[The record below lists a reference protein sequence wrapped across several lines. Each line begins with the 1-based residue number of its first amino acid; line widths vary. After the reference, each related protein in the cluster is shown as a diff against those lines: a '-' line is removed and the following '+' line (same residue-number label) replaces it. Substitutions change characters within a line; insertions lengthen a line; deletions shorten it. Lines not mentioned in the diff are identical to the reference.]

1 MSQLCLPFLFLLFIS
16 IPFKATSYDIKPER
30 TVLLE
35 LKQQLGNPPSLAH
48 WNSSSSPCD
57 WPEIN
62 CTANSITE
70 VHLREK
76 NIVVSIPPTICDLKN
91 LTYLDLYNNFIPG
104 GFPILYNCSKLQIL
118 DLSQN
123 YFVGPI
129 PNDIDRLST
138 LVYLDISGNNFSGDI
153 PPSIGRLP
161 LLNTLNIVQNQF
173 NGTFPKEIGNLSNL
187 EVLNMAYNEFV
198 PMRIP
203 SEFSQMSKLLY
214 LWMTQTNLIGEVP
227 ESFDNLSSLQHLDLA
242 VNNLEGPI
250 PSSLFSLKNLT
261 VVYLYYNK
269 LSGEIAKTV
278 DALSLIEIDLSV
290 NSLTGSIPEDFGKLQ
305 HLEFLN
311 LAYNQLT
318 AELPTSIAQLPALR
332 DFCVLQNKLSGVLPP
347 EFGLHSGL
355 KGFEVSE
362 NQFSGQLPEHLCTG
376 GVLQGVFAYT
386 NNLTGRIPESLG
398 NCPTLLTIQLHNNKF
413 SGEISRCIWTT
424 INLLSLLLTNNSF
437 SGTLPSRLAWNRS
450 SLVWVE
456 ISNNKFSGEIPPGI
470 ASWSNLV
477 VFQASN
483 NLFSGK
489 IPKEVTNLPRLT
501 TLLLN
506 GNDFSGELP
515 SEIISWRSLTTLDVS
530 NNKLSGEIPAA
541 IASLPDLLNL
551 DLSENQFSGEIPP
564 EIGNL
569 KLTYLNLSS
578 NQLVGKIP
586 KMLNNLAYEGSFL
599 KNSDLCADHPI
610 LKLPDCNS
618 KLHQPDKLSSKCIA
632 MIVALSILASSI
644 ILVLSFFLVRDYR
657 RKKYGQYLST
667 WKLTSFQRLVFTK
680 RSILSN
686 LTDNNLI
693 GSGGSG
699 KVYRI
704 AINRLGDYVAV
715 KKIWNSKKV
724 DHKLEKEFLAEVE
737 ILSNIRHSNIVKLLC
752 CISSEDSKLLVYENM
767 ENQSLDRWL
776 HGNKR
781 RPISGMN
788 SVHHAVLDWPRRL
801 QIAVGA
807 AQGLCYMHHE
817 CLTPIIHRDVKSS
830 NILLDSEFN
839 AKIADFGLAKML
851 TRHASAHSMST
862 VAGSFGYLAPE
873 YAYTTKI
880 NAKVDVYSFGVV
892 LLELVTGKEANNTD
906 ENMNLAEWAW
916 QHFSDDKPV
925 EEILDPEVKETSH
938 LEEMI
943 LVYKVGILSTH
954 ASPSNRPSMKEVSHI
969 LRSCCLPNGH
979 AAKKL
984 GSKFDV
990 APLLGRDTPSYLSG
1004 YNHGKKGSEE
1014 DDNMTN
1020 IV

>member
-1 MSQLCLPFLFLLFIS
+1 MSQLCLPFLLLLFIS
-16 IPFKATSYDIKPER
+16 IPFNATSHDIKTER

-35 LKQQLGNPPSLAH
+35 LKQQLRNPPSLAH

-62 CTANSITE
+62 CSSNSITE
-70 VHLREK
+70 VHLGEK
-76 NIVVSIPPTICDLKN
+76 NIVVSVPPTICDLKN

-104 GFPILYNCSKLQIL
+104 GFPVLYNCSKLQIL
-118 DLSQN
+118 VLSQN

-129 PNDIDRLST
+129 PDDIDRLST

-161 LLNTLNIVQNQF
+161 VLNTLNIVQNQF

-187 EVLNMAYNEFV
+187 EVLHMAYNKFV

-203 SEFSQMSKLLY
+203 SEFGQMSKLLF
-214 LWMTQTNLIGEVP
+214 LWMTQTNLMGEIP
-227 ESFDNLSSLQHLDLA
+227 ESFGNLSSLQHLDLA
-242 VNNLEGPI
+242 VNNLEGHI

-261 VVYLYYNK
+261 KVYLYHNK
-269 LSGEIAKTV
+269 LSGEIPKTV
-278 DALSLIEIDLSV
+278 DALSLIEIDLSE

-305 HLEFLN
+305 HLEILM
-311 LAYNQLT
+311 LADNQLT

-332 DFCVLQNKLSGVLPP
+332 DFRVFQNKLSGVLPP

-355 KGFEVSE
+355 EGFEVSE
-362 NQFSGQLPEHLCTG
+362 NQFSGQLPEHLCAG
-376 GVLQGVFAYT
+376 GVLQGVVAYT
-386 NNLTGRIPESLG
+386 NNLTGQIPGSLG
-398 NCPTLLTIQLHNNKF
+398 NCPTLRTIQLHNNKF
-413 SGEISRCIWTT
+413 SGEIPRRLWTT
-424 INLLSLLLTNNSF
+424 FNLSILLLTNNSF
-437 SGTLPSRLAWNRS
+437 SGKLPNRLAWNMSR
-450 SLVWVE
+450 VE
-456 ISNNKFSGEIPPGI
+456 ISNNKFSGEIPSGI

-489 IPKEVTNLPRLT
+489 IPKEVTNLSRLT

-530 NNKLSGEIPAA
+530 NNKLSGEIPVA

-586 KMLNNLAYEGSFL
+586 QKLNNLAYEGSFS

-618 KLHQPDKLSSKCIA
+618 KLISLIN
-632 MIVALSILASSI
+632 
-644 ILVLSFFLVRDYR
+644 FRDYR
-657 RKKYGQYLST
+657 RKKYGQYLAT

-680 RSILSN
+680 GGILSN

-699 KVYRI
+699 K
-704 AINRLGDYVAV
+704 
-715 KKIWNSKKV
+715 
-724 DHKLEKEFLAEVE
+724 
-737 ILSNIRHSNIVKLLC
+737 
-752 CISSEDSKLLVYENM
+752 
-767 ENQSLDRWL
+767 SLDRWL

-781 RPISGMN
+781 SPISGMN

-873 YAYTTKI
+873 YAYTTKV

-906 ENMNLAEWAW
+906 ENTNLAEWAW

-925 EEILDPEVKETSH
+925 EEILDPEAKETCH

-943 LVYKVGILSTH
+943 LVYKVGILCTH
-954 ASPSNRPSMKEVSHI
+954 ASPSNRPSMKEVSHF
-969 LRSCCLPNGH
+969 LRTCCLPNGH

-984 GSKFDV
+984 GSEFDV

-1004 YNHGKKGSEE
+1004 HNHGKKGCSE
-1014 DDNMTN
+1014 
-1020 IV
+1020 

>member
-16 IPFKATSYDIKPER
+16 IPFEATSQYIKTER
-30 TVLLE
+30 TVLLQ
-35 LKQQLGNPPSLAH
+35 LKHQLGDPPSLVH

-62 CTANSITE
+62 CTSDSVTE
-70 VHLREK
+70 VHLGDK
-76 NIVVSIPPTICDLKN
+76 NITVSVPPIICDLKN

-104 GFPILYNCSKLQIL
+104 EFPMLYDCSWLEVL
-118 DLSQN
+118 VLAQN

-129 PNDIDRLST
+129 PGDIDRLST

-153 PPSIGRLP
+153 PSSIGRLP
-161 LLNTLNIVQNQF
+161 VLNTLNIVQNQF
-173 NGTFPKEIGNLSNL
+173 KGTFPKEIGNLLNL
-187 EVLNMAYNEFV
+187 EVLMMAYNEFV

-203 SEFSQMSKLLY
+203 PEFGRMSKLRY
-214 LWMTQTNLIGEVP
+214 LWMKQTNLIGEIP
-227 ESFDNLSSLQHLDLA
+227 ESFDNLSGLEHLDMA
-242 VNNLEGPI
+242 VNNLEGHI
-250 PSSLFSLKNLT
+250 PSSLFSLENLT
-261 VVYLYYNK
+261 KVYLFHNK
-269 LSGEIAKTV
+269 LSGEIPKTV
-278 DALSLIEIDLSV
+278 EASSLIEIDLSA
-290 NSLTGSIPEDFGKLQ
+290 NNLTGSIPEDFGKLQ
-305 HLEFLN
+305 NLEFLN

-318 AELPTSIAQLPALR
+318 EELPTSLAQLPALR
-332 DFCVLQNKLSGVLPP
+332 DLRVFRNKLSGVLAP
-347 EFGLHSGL
+347 EFGFHSNL
-355 KGFEVSE
+355 EGFEVSE
-362 NQFSGQLPEHLCTG
+362 NQFSGQLPEHLCAG
-376 GVLQGVFAYT
+376 GVLQGVVAYT

-398 NCPTLLTIQLHNNKF
+398 NCPTLRTIQLHNNNF
-413 SGEISRCIWTT
+413 SGEIPRRLWTT
-424 INLLSLLLTNNSF
+424 YNLSTLLLTNNSL
-437 SGTLPSRLAWNRS
+437 SGKLPSRVTWNMSR
-450 SLVWVE
+450 VE

-489 IPKEVTNLPRLT
+489 IPKEVTNLSHLT
-501 TLLLN
+501 TLLLD
-506 GNDFSGELP
+506 GNDLSGELP

-530 NNKLSGEIPAA
+530 NNKLSGEIPSAM
-541 IASLPDLLNL
+541 ASLPDLLYL
-551 DLSENQFSGEIPP
+551 DLSKNQFSGEIPA
-564 EIGNL
+564 EIGNQRL
-569 KLTYLNLSS
+569 NSLNLSS

-586 KMLNNLAYEGSFL
+586 KQFNNLAYEVSFL
-599 KNSDLCADHPI
+599 KNSGLCADHPI
-610 LKLPDCNS
+610 VKLPDCNS
-618 KLHQPDKLSSKCIA
+618 KLHHQPNKLSSKFIA
-632 MIVALSILASSI
+632 MIVALSLLASSV
-644 ILVLSFFLVRDYR
+644 ILLLSFFLVRDYR

-667 WKLTSFQRLVFTK
+667 WKLTSFQRLGFTK
-680 RSILSN
+680 GNILSN

-704 AINRLGDYVAV
+704 AINRSGESVAV
-715 KKIWNSKKV
+715 KKIWNSKEV

-737 ILSNIRHSNIVKLLC
+737 ILSNIRHSNIVKLIC
-752 CISSEDSKLLVYENM
+752 CISSEDSKLLVYEYM
-767 ENQSLDRWL
+767 ENRSLDRWL

-781 RPISGMN
+781 SLISGMN
-788 SVHHAVLDWPRRL
+788 SVHYAVLDWPRRL

-817 CLTPIIHRDVKSS
+817 CLAPIIHRDVKSS

-873 YAYTTKI
+873 YAYTTKV

-892 LLELVTGKEANNTD
+892 LLELVTGKEANSVD

-916 QHFSDDKPV
+916 QHFSEDKHMV
-925 EEILDPEVKETSH
+925 EILDPEVKETSY

-943 LVYKVGILSTH
+943 LVYKVGILCTD

-979 AAKKL
+979 AAKKM
-984 GSKFDV
+984 GSDFDV
-990 APLLGRDTPSYLSG
+990 SPLLGRDTPYLSG
-1004 YNHGKKGSEE
+1004 YKHGKKGSKE
-1014 DDNMTN
+1014 DDNMIN
-1020 IV
+1020 ID

>member
-1 MSQLCLPFLFLLFIS
+1 MSHLCLSILFLLFVPM
-16 IPFKATSYDIKPER
+16 PFEATSQAIDTEL

-35 LKQQLGNPPSLAH
+35 LKRQLGNPSALAH

-62 CTANSITE
+62 CTDNSVTE
-70 VHLREK
+70 VHLRDK
-76 NIVVSIPPTICDLKN
+76 NITVGVPPTICGLKN

-104 GFPILYNCSKLQIL
+104 EFPTLYNCSKLEFL

-123 YFVGPI
+123 YFVGPL
-129 PNDIDRLST
+129 PDEIDRLST

-161 LLNTLNIVQNQF
+161 ELSTLNIVQNQF
-173 NGTFPKEIGNLSNL
+173 KGTFPKEIGNLSKL
-187 EVLNMAYNEFV
+187 EVLEMAYNEFV
-198 PMRIP
+198 PMKIP
-203 SEFSQMSKLLY
+203 PEFGQLTNLRY
-214 LWMTQTNLIGEVP
+214 LWMTQTNLIGEMP
-227 ESFDNLSSLQHLDLA
+227 ESFNNLSNLEHLDLA
-242 VNNLEGPI
+242 INNLEGPI
-250 PSSLFSLKNLT
+250 PSRLFSLKNLT
-261 VVYLYYNK
+261 RVYLFHNK
-269 LSGEIAKTV
+269 LSGKIPKSV
-278 DALSLIEIDLSV
+278 SALSLIEIDLSM
-290 NSLTGSIPEDFGKLQ
+290 NDLTGSIPEDFGKLQ
-305 HLEFLN
+305 HLESLN

-318 AELPTSIAQLPALR
+318 GELPTSISQLPALR
-332 DFCVLQNKLSGVLPP
+332 DFRIFQNKLSGVLPS
-347 EFGLHSGL
+347 EFGLHSKL
-355 KGFEVSE
+355 EGFEVSE
-362 NQFSGQLPEHLCTG
+362 NQFSGQLPENLCAG
-376 GVLQGVFAYT
+376 GVLLGVIAYT
-386 NNLTGRIPESLG
+386 NNLSGRIPESLG
-398 NCPTLLTIQLHNNKF
+398 NCPTLRTIQLHNNKF
-413 SGEISRCIWTT
+413 SGELPQRLWTT
-424 INLLSLLLTNNSF
+424 FNLSTLLLTNNSF
-437 SGTLPSRLAWNRS
+437 SGKLPSRLAWNMSRM
-450 SLVWVE
+450 E
-456 ISNNKFSGEIPPGI
+456 ISNNKFSGEIPTGI

-489 IPKEVTNLPRLT
+489 IPKEITSLSGLT
-501 TLLLN
+501 TLLLD

-530 NNKLSGEIPAA
+530 NNKLSGEIPVAFG
-541 IASLPDLLNL
+541 SLPDLLDL
-551 DLSENQFSGEIPP
+551 DLSENQFSGKIPS

-569 KLTYLNLSS
+569 RLTSLNFSS

-586 KMLNNLAYEGSFL
+586 KQLNNLAFETSFL
-599 KNSDLCADHPI
+599 QNSDLCADQPI

-618 KLHQPDKLSSKCIA
+618 KLHQPDKLSTKCIA
-632 MIVALSILASSI
+632 MIVALSLLASTI
-644 ILVLSFFLVRDYR
+644 ILLLSFFLVRDYR
-657 RKKYGQYLST
+657 RKKHGQYLAT
-667 WKLTSFQRLVFTK
+667 WKLTSFQRLGFTK
-680 RSILSN
+680 SNILSD
-686 LTDNNLI
+686 LTENNHI

-704 AINRLGDYVAV
+704 VVNRSGESVAV
-715 KKIWNSKKV
+715 KKIWNSKEV

-752 CISSEDSKLLVYENM
+752 CISSEDSKLLVYEYM

-781 RPISGMN
+781 SPIPGMN
-788 SVHHAVLDWPRRL
+788 SVHHADAVLDWPRRL

-817 CLTPIIHRDVKSS
+817 CLVPIIHRDVKSS

-851 TRHASAHSMST
+851 SRHASAHSMST

-873 YAYTTKI
+873 YAYTTKV

-892 LLELVTGKEANNTD
+892 LLELVTGREANSAD
-906 ENMNLAEWAW
+906 ENLNLAEWAW
-916 QHFSDDKPV
+916 QQFSEDKPIV
-925 EEILDPEVKETSH
+925 EILDPEVKEASY

-943 LVYKVGILSTH
+943 LVYKVGILCTH

-969 LRSCCLPNGH
+969 LRNCYLPDGH
-979 AAKKL
+979 AAKKV
-984 GSKFDV
+984 GSNFDV
-990 APLLGRDTPSYLSG
+990 APLLGRDTPYLSG
-1004 YNHGKKGSEE
+1004 YKHSEKGSAE
-1014 DDNMTN
+1014 DDNMIN